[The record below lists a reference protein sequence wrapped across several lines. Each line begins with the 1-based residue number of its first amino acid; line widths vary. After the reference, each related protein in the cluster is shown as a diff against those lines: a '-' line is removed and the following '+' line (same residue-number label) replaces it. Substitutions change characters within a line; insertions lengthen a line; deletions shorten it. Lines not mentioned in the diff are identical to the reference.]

1 MLTVEPTGV
10 LNPQLT
16 PADYTVDW
24 FMSTDNGASY
34 SLIAQAAGN
43 TIAVRPLNNQYRY
56 YAVIKPSDG
65 GNYYRSDKRHL
76 RHADHLWQ
84 CVEQYVRQ
92 YDDRDPCRLKIP
104 RWRSTSRCGIR

>member
-34 SLIAQAAGN
+34 SLIAQAA
-43 TIAVRPLNNQYRY
+43 
-56 YAVIKPSDG
+56 VIPSPSG
-65 GNYYRSDKRHL
+65 R
-76 RHADHLWQ
+76 
-84 CVEQYVRQ
+84 
-92 YDDRDPCRLKIP
+92 
-104 RWRSTSRCGIR
+104 